1 MAACHEPA
9 GPRPA
14 GATQRL
20 ALALIGAYRRW
31 LSPYKG
37 FRCAHAALH
46 GGASCSQAVADI
58 VAGHGLWQGRRHI
71 RARFHACRAAY
82 QELAA
87 SRPPRRQNPPA
98 SPPATRDQR
107 CARRCRDCADCTD
120 CAGTAAD
127 LCSCVGKLPLRHCD
141 DCACDCF

>member
-1 MAACHEPA
+1 MAAGEEAPGTA
-9 GPRPA
+9 RPA
-14 GATQRL
+14 GVAQRL
-20 ALALIGAYRRW
+20 ALLLIGAYRRW

-71 RARFHACRAAY
+71 RARFRACRAAY
-82 QELAA
+82 QALAA
-87 SRPPRRQNPPA
+87 NHTARRPPPQAHDPGRN
-98 SPPATRDQR
+98 R
-107 CARRCRDCADCTD
+107 CARRCRDCADCSD
-120 CAGTAAD
+120 CAGSAAD
-127 LCSCVGKLPLRHCD
+127 TGSCLGKLPLRHCD